1 MRHQPRW
8 RPCAWQWSG
17 VRQLPREK
25 GRGVGRPGQALLS
38 REIIARAAL
47 EVVDASG
54 PDGLTMRALAE
65 RLGVK
70 AASLYN
76 HVASKD
82 ELLDSLAELVNA
94 EIDHGPLRRVLDAPA
109 AGALAGRADLGVAG
123 ALAGGADPGTG
134 GDWRAQIA
142 EYARGYRRVFLR
154 HPNTI
159 ALLARRRVE
168 AERQLLGYD
177 ALLAALRRAGLG
189 AADAAEAAAALD
201 YLVLGSALETFT
213 EGFARPAEEYRGQY
227 PDLAEALTASA
238 ARGGGPGGLDERG
251 FELALRLLLNGLSP
265 TSK

>member
-1 MRHQPRW
+1 M
-8 RPCAWQWSG
+8 
-17 VRQLPREK
+17 
-25 GRGVGRPGQALLS
+25 GRPARALLS

-47 EVVDASG
+47 DVVDETG
-54 PDGLTMRALAE
+54 PGGLTMRALAE

-82 ELLDSLAELVNA
+82 ELLDALAELVNA
-94 EIDHGPLRRVLDAPA
+94 EIDHGPLRASGA
-109 AGALAGRADLGVAG
+109 AGAGAVEAAG
-123 ALAGGADPGTG
+123 ATATAGAGVTATGAA
-134 GDWRAQIA
+134 DWREGVA

-177 ALLAALRRAGLG
+177 ALLAALRRAGLEP
-189 AADAAEAAAALD
+189 ADAAEAAAALD

-213 EGFARPAEEYRGQY
+213 EGFARPAAAYRPQY
-227 PDLAEALTASA
+227 PHLADALTASA
-238 ARGGGPGGLDERG
+238 ERGGGPGGLDERG
-251 FELALRLLLNGLSP
+251 FELALGLLLKGLGSER
-265 TSK
+265 